1 MSRPAGRF
9 PWRLLAA
16 GACLLGLTGCAQLG
30 YYWQSASGHLS
41 LLRAARPVPEVL
53 ADPVTPAPLRER
65 LALSQ
70 AMRDFAVRELALPD
84 NAAYRRYADLGRE
97 AAVWN
102 VVAAP
107 EFSLELKRWCFLV
120 VGCVGYRGHFDP
132 AEAEAAGRA
141 LSAEGWETRV
151 YGVPA
156 YSSLGKLPG
165 DFFADPLLN
174 TFIGWDEV
182 ALARMIFH
190 ELSHQVAYADGDTPF
205 NESYATAVER
215 LGAQRWMIH
224 RADPSLRERDAL
236 AERRRAAFREMTART
251 RDRLQALYASDLPA
265 PVKRERKAALMAA
278 LRAEHA
284 AAKAPGSGHPLE
296 GDAGYDRWFASAN
309 NASFA
314 LLGAY
319 NDRVDDFVRLFE
331 RQGRDFTRFH
341 AEVRRLASLPPAER
355 ARALAAP

>member
-1 MSRPAGRF
+1 VSRRAARA
-9 PWRLLAA
+9 PWRLALA
-16 GACLLGLTGCAQLG
+16 GAALLALTGCAQLG
-30 YYWQSASGHLS
+30 YYLQSTSGHVA

-53 ADPVTPAPLRER
+53 ADPATPAPLRER

-70 AMRDFAVRELALPD
+70 SMRDFAVRELALPD
-84 NAAYRRYADLGRE
+84 NAAYRRYADLGRD

-120 VGCVGYRGHFDP
+120 VGCVGYRGHFDR
-132 AEAEAAGRA
+132 ADAEAAGRSLA
-141 LSAEGWETRV
+141 AEGWETRV

-215 LGAQRWMIH
+215 LGAQRWMA
-224 RADPSLRERDAL
+224 RRGDPALRERDAL
-236 AERRRAAFREMTART
+236 AERRRAAFREMTSRT
-251 RDRLQALYASDLPA
+251 RERLKVIYASDLPVTIQRA
-265 PVKRERKAALMAA
+265 RKAIVMAEM
-278 LRAEHA
+278 RDEHA

-296 GDAGYDRWFASAN
+296 GDTGYDRWFATAN

-314 LLGAY
+314 LLAAY
-319 NDRVDDFVRLFE
+319 TDQVDDFVRLFE
-331 RQGRDFTRFH
+331 RQGRDFPRFH
-341 AEVRRLASLPPAER
+341 AEVRRLAALPAAER
-355 ARALAAP
+355 AQALAAP